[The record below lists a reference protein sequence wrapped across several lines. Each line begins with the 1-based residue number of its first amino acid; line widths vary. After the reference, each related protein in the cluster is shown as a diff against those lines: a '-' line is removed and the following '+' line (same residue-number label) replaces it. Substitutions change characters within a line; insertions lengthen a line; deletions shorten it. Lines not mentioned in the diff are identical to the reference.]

1 MKEKTLGQYL
11 RDLRKRKKMTT
22 RQVGSEIGYSYSYIA
37 SLETE
42 KRTPSDEVLEKY
54 IYSLASNGQE
64 LNKIKYEIA
73 NLTNGTY
80 YKNYLKQGNEYF
92 VKDNKINSMNIE
104 EDSLISEKIYDF
116 PINDISFHLKDK
128 YNTKYFEGFK
138 LDDNDR
144 NNIHTTI
151 CIHIKSKIENE
162 LIKTIDK
169 INLEL
174 EKFALIKKRY
184 SSANTELKNAE
195 NDNEKIKSEIKVEVF
210 GEKLKEISDQ
220 LEFLHNEENNLQGSL
235 NKIENII
242 SNSRRGV

>member
-1 MKEKTLGQYL
+1 
-11 RDLRKRKKMTT
+11 
-22 RQVGSEIGYSYSYIA
+22 
-37 SLETE
+37 
-42 KRTPSDEVLEKY
+42 
-54 IYSLASNGQE
+54 
-64 LNKIKYEIA
+64 
-73 NLTNGTY
+73 
-80 YKNYLKQGNEYF
+80 
-92 VKDNKINSMNIE
+92 
-104 EDSLISEKIYDF
+104 DF
-116 PINDISFHLKDK
+116 QINDSSFHLKDK

-174 EKFALIKKRY
+174 EKFAHIKKIY

-195 NDNEKIKSEIKVEVF
+195 NDNEKIKSEIKVEVS
-210 GEKLKEISDQ
+210 GEKLNEISDE
-220 LEFLHNEENNLQGSL
+220 LEFLHNEENNLQKSL